1 MNDIN
6 IEIYFLSFLLCFVLF
21 YLFVL
26 FLKSF
31 VCLFVCF
38 YLFLYATVI
47 KALGLSLFSSISPKN
62 WAQFFERRAVS
73 DNLGSRF

>member
-26 FLKSF
+26 FFKS
-31 VCLFVCF
+31 FVCF
-38 YLFLYATVI
+38 YLFLCATVI
-47 KALGLSLFSSISPKN
+47 KALGLSLFSSISSKN

>member
-26 FLKSF
+26 FFKSF
-31 VCLFVCF
+31 VCLFVFIYSYVVRYCN
-38 YLFLYATVI
+38 
-47 KALGLSLFSSISPKN
+47 KGLGIVTLQFIIPK
-62 WAQFFERRAVS
+62 E
-73 DNLGSRF
+73 LGPVLREARG

>member
-31 VCLFVCF
+31 VCLF
-38 YLFLYATVI
+38 LFILMRYCN
-47 KALGLSLFSSISPKN
+47 KGLGIITLQFNIPK
-62 WAQFFERRAVS
+62 E
-73 DNLGSRF
+73 LGPVLREARG

>member
-26 FLKSF
+26 FFKSF
-31 VCLFVCF
+31 VCLF
-38 YLFLYATVI
+38 LFILIRYCN
-47 KALGLSLFSSISPKN
+47 KGLGIVTLQFNIPK
-62 WAQFFERRAVS
+62 E
-73 DNLGSRF
+73 LGPVLREARG

>member
-26 FLKSF
+26 FFKSF
-31 VCLFVCF
+31 VCLF
-38 YLFLYATVI
+38 LFILMRYCN
-47 KALGLSLFSSISPKN
+47 KGLGIVTLQFNIPK
-62 WAQFFERRAVS
+62 E
-73 DNLGSRF
+73 LGPVLREARG

>member
-31 VCLFVCF
+31 VCLFVFIYSYVVRYCN
-38 YLFLYATVI
+38 
-47 KALGLSLFSSISPKN
+47 KGLGIVTLQFNIPK
-62 WAQFFERRAVS
+62 E
-73 DNLGSRF
+73 LGPVLREARG

>member
-26 FLKSF
+26 FFKSF
-31 VCLFVCF
+31 VCLFVFIYSYVAHYCN
-38 YLFLYATVI
+38 
-47 KALGLSLFSSISPKN
+47 KGLGIVNIPK
-62 WAQFFERRAVS
+62 E
-73 DNLGSRF
+73 LGPVLREARG

>member
-26 FLKSF
+26 FLNRLF
-31 VCLFVCF
+31 VCLF
-38 YLFLYATVI
+38 LFIYSYVVRYCN
-47 KALGLSLFSSISPKN
+47 KGLGIVTLQFNIPK
-62 WAQFFERRAVS
+62 E
-73 DNLGSRF
+73 LGPVLREARG